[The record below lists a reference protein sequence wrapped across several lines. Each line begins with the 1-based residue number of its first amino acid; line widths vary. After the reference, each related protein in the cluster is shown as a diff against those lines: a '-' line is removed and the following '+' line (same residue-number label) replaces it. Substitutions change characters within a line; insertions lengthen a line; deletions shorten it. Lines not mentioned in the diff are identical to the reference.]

1 MSRFIDSFGMTMGRG
16 VSSYERLLKSA
27 FLARG
32 VLRRTTPLVFFK
44 VRASCQVVWQDV
56 DALFGRPRPERFS
69 RVGDGSTIDVI
80 RTIELY
86 VHLQETL
93 RGRDSCSCG
102 HVQDWREPILKL
114 ADGATSLTSPG
125 VHCREVA
132 ACWNTSALESH
143 QVRHL
148 AGRLGAHQTTEG
160 NRQRS
165 RTVRSFSPSRGRMGD
180 ALSPWTPSVA
190 AKTNIRPPY

>member
-1 MSRFIDSFGMTMGRG
+1 MSRFIDSFDIIIGRG
-16 VSSYERLLKSA
+16 TASYERLLKSA

-80 RTIELY
+80 RTIESY

-93 RGRDSCSCG
+93 RDRASCSCG
-102 HVQDWREPILKL
+102 HVQDWREPVLKL

-125 VHCREVA
+125 LHCREVA

-143 QVRHL
+143 QVSHL
-148 AGRLGAHQTTEG
+148 AGRLGAHRERIG
-160 NRQRS
+160 RS
-165 RTVRSFSPSRGRMGD
+165 PFFS
-180 ALSPWTPSVA
+180 
-190 AKTNIRPPY
+190 KPPTATH

>member
-1 MSRFIDSFGMTMGRG
+1 MSRFIDSFDITMGRG
-16 VSSYERLLKSA
+16 TSSYERLLKSA

-44 VRASCQVVWQDV
+44 VRASCQVVWQDT
-56 DALFGRPRPERFS
+56 DALFGRSRPGRFAQ
-69 RVGDGSTIDVI
+69 VGDGSTIDVF

-86 VHLQETL
+86 VRLQETL

-102 HVQDWREPILKL
+102 HVQDWREPTLKL
-114 ADGATSLTSPG
+114 ADGATNLSSLG

-148 AGRLGAHQTTEG
+148 ADRLGAHQLTKG
-160 NRQRS
+160 
-165 RTVRSFSPSRGRMGD
+165 
-180 ALSPWTPSVA
+180 
-190 AKTNIRPPY
+190 